1 MAVGNVF
8 RGFTWNHDKDKHKD
22 QGNKNRACRAKT
34 MVSEFSFQ
42 QFNKNHLLD
51 LVFLLLL
58 ADGLVFSSQSNRV
71 QAKPEG
77 VWREPKR
84 YEGMNRG
91 DLESNH

>member
-1 MAVGNVF
+1 MIKV
-8 RGFTWNHDKDKHKD
+8 T
-22 QGNKNRACRAKT
+22 KT
-34 MVSEFSFQ
+34 VLAGPKRWFPLVSEFSFQ

-58 ADGLVFSSQSNRV
+58 ADGLVFSSQSNGV

>member
-58 ADGLVFSSQSNRV
+58 ADGLVFPLRVTGSKPSQKVCGENQRDTK
-71 QAKPEG
+71 A
-77 VWREPKR
+77 
-84 YEGMNRG
+84 
-91 DLESNH
+91 